1 MKNKHFELLEERFN
15 NLESYLNEVLPHG
28 SGIDCKWE
36 FDYQR
41 NGKVIARNSYHCMD
55 DGGSYC
61 GYADFTLKFS
71 MYKAL
76 TAFELEFNG
85 KDSQYLNRKY
95 MLRDYLEDSIYHSLP
110 GDRSILQCLMC

>member
-1 MKNKHFELLEERFN
+1 MNTNFRVCILMSGNVSVRRILLD
-15 NLESYLNEVLPHG
+15 G
-28 SGIDCKWE
+28 S
-36 FDYQR
+36 
-41 NGKVIARNSYHCMD
+41 
-55 DGGSYC
+55 SYC

-110 GDRSILQCLMC
+110 SDRSILECLMCE